1 MKKSFVI
8 ALHVGYWLMY
18 LFLITIFFYA
28 LKISNPAITF
38 NRVGFQFLFSPI
50 AFGAIIPAIIGF
62 YGFYNFV
69 FSSLKSSTEIVKA
82 LLKGIGISFIA
93 SIIAQVCMYLFLKKD
108 AVNWSTETCITMGI
122 FLAFIAFVHGC
133 IAFIIKGF
141 LSWMDDLKNKSEL
154 NKKNYDIEM
163 ALLKSQINPHFLFNT
178 INNIDTLIAK
188 DATQASNYLNKL
200 SDIMRYMLY
209 EAKSDLVPLQK
220 EIDYIEKFIELQKI
234 RTNNSQFINY
244 EIQGNSTHKTI
255 PPMLFIS
262 FIENAFKHV
271 QQKKE
276 GIGISISIDIK
287 QNEIVFTSENVFNH
301 LAPLQQDG
309 NGLGINLIKRRLAL
323 LYPNKHTL
331 TIRENNDIYAVK
343 LILN

>member
-8 ALHVGYWLMY
+8 ALHVGYWLIY
-18 LFLITIFFYA
+18 LFLITILYYA

-38 NRVGFQFLFSPI
+38 NQVGFQFLISPL
-50 AFGAIIPAIIGF
+50 AFGTIIPAIIGF
-62 YGFYNFV
+62 YGFYNFI

-82 LLKGIGISFIA
+82 LLKGIGISLIA
-93 SIIAQVCMYLFLKKD
+93 STVAQICMYSFLHKNS
-108 AVNWSTETCITMGI
+108 VNWSIETCLTMGL
-122 FLAFIAFVHGC
+122 FLAFIAFLHGC
-133 IAFIIKGF
+133 IAFVIKGF
-141 LSWMDDLKNKSEL
+141 LSWIDDLKNKSEL
-154 NKKNYDIEM
+154 NKKNYEMEM

-188 DATQASNYLNKL
+188 DATQASTYLNKL

-209 EAKSDLVPLQK
+209 ETKTDLVPLQK

-234 RTNNSQFINY
+234 RTNNAQFIQF
-244 EIQGNSTHKTI
+244 EIQGDSTHKMI

-276 GIGISISIDIK
+276 GVGILISIDIK
-287 QNEIVFTSENVFNH
+287 QNEIIFKCENAFNH

-309 NGLGINLIKRRLAL
+309 NGLGSNLIKRRLEL
-323 LYPNKHTL
+323 LYPKKHKL
-331 TIRENNDIYAVK
+331 TIRENNDIYSVK